1 MLRTVFMIGLFA
13 VLGFFLLGT
22 VFSIFGA
29 LIGLAVWLL
38 GLALKILLFG
48 VIIYVIIRIV
58 SPETARRLH
67 ARFSGSA
74 F

>member
-13 VLGFFLLGT
+13 VLGFFLLGS
-22 VFSIFGA
+22 VFRIFGA
-29 LIGLAVWLL
+29 LIGMALWLFFV
-38 GLALKILLFG
+38 ALKVLILGAIVYL
-48 VIIYVIIRIV
+48 IIRVV
-58 SPETARRLH
+58 SPDTARRLR

>member
-13 VLGFFLLGT
+13 LLGMFLLGS
-22 VFSIFGA
+22 VFSVFGF
-29 LIGLAVWLL
+29 LMGLAWWVFWLVVKVL
-38 GLALKILLFG
+38 IIGA
-48 VIIYVIIRIV
+48 VIYLIIRLV
-58 SPETARRLH
+58 SPETARRLR